1 MSDKFKYTAGLHNV
15 GSYQVAGSPY
25 VTASTVS
32 QDTETQIEFP
42 NVTNNVTVKLDSAGG
57 GSGTTYNSLFLN
69 GQAAFTSSIDFSGG
83 DLSPNSSFSFSWWG
97 LQITSTGD
105 SDDFLMGFGPSNAL
119 TNGLRVLFNNRIRFQ
134 SSNSSTSTEFVA
146 SIPQD
151 EQWHHYVFT
160 LESNAGGAHHTASL
174 YVDGVPFGGTVNN
187 PSVTNTP
194 NLELNEFGDTFFIG
208 GTNTREPEH
217 KYRDVI
223 LWDGLLTA
231 TQVNNLYQASGSYS
245 DAGFSPAGLTKII
258 WVKPTEGIQTQIN
271 SLSNSGA
278 GGDPTL
284 SLNLVSA
291 TNYDIVADAPF
302 ADIPGGGSG
311 GELRIHYRSTGSLP
325 NVEANKHYWTLSS
338 QDEEIK
344 MNVKTKEIYLSA
356 VDGDCDF
363 SLHADLTNIPASRM
377 YQHTGSGV
385 DE

>member
-1 MSDKFKYTAGLHNV
+1 MSDKFKYTVGLNNV

-32 QDTETQIEFP
+32 QGTEQEIQFP
-42 NVTNNVTVKLDSAGG
+42 RVTNNVTVKLNSAG
-57 GSGTTYNSLFLN
+57 SPITYNSLFLS
-69 GQAAFTSSIDFSGG
+69 GQVAFTSSIDFSGG
-83 DLSPNSSFSFSWWG
+83 DLTPTSSFSFSWWG
-97 LQITSTGD
+97 LQITSSGD
-105 SDDFLMGFGPSNAL
+105 TDDYLMGFGPSNSQA
-119 TNGLRVLFNNRIRFQ
+119 NGLRVQFNNRIIFK

-146 SIPQD
+146 SIPGD

-160 LESNAGGAHHTASL
+160 LESNAAGAHHTASL
-174 YVDGVPFGGTVNN
+174 YVDGAPFGGGVNN

-194 NLELNEFGDTFFIG
+194 SLELNAFGDTFFIG
-208 GTNTREPEH
+208 GTHAKEPEH

-223 LWDGLLTA
+223 LWDGVLT
-231 TQVNNLYQASGSYS
+231 TGQVNALYQASGSYS
-245 DAGFSPAGLTKII
+245 NSGFSPAGLRKII

-271 SLSNSGA
+271 SLSNSGD
-278 GGDPTL
+278 GGDSSL
-284 SLNLVSA
+284 SRDLVSA

-302 ADIPGGGSG
+302 TDTSGG

-325 NVEANKHYWTLSS
+325 NVANNKHYWTLSS
-338 QDEEIK
+338 QYEKIK

-356 VDGDCDF
+356 VDGDCDYC
-363 SLHADLTNIPASRM
+363 LYADLTNIPASRM